1 MKKVFLRDSVYK
13 MMLSISKIFWL
24 LIILVAV
31 WYTFKIIEKR
41 KTISKNNDK
50 SQEDMSKKG
59 IDAYKCDNLVAGAL
73 VTNVTTKNVLKNNLK
88 IAFWC

>member
-1 MKKVFLRDSVYK
+1 VTNVTIKNVL
-13 MMLSISKIFWL
+13 WL

-41 KTISKNNDK
+41 KSISKNNDK

-59 IDAYKCDNLVAGAL
+59 IDAYKCDNCGCWSPGD
-73 VTNVTTKNVLKNNLK
+73 KCNNK
-88 IAFWC
+88 KCSKEQS

>member
-1 MKKVFLRDSVYK
+1 MKKVFLRDLVYK

-24 LIILVAV
+24 LIILVDV

-41 KTISKNNDK
+41 KSISKNNDK

-59 IDAYKCDNLVAGAL
+59 IDAYKCDNCGCWSPGD
-73 VTNVTTKNVLKNNLK
+73 KCNNK
-88 IAFWC
+88 KCSKEQS

>member
-24 LIILVAV
+24 LIILVAI
-31 WYTFKIIEKR
+31 WYIFKIIEKR

-59 IDAYKCDNLVAGAL
+59 IDAYKCDNCGCWSPGD
-73 VTNVTTKNVLKNNLK
+73 KCNNK
-88 IAFWC
+88 KCSKEQS

>member
-13 MMLSISKIFWL
+13 MMLSISKIIWF

-59 IDAYKCDNLVAGAL
+59 IDAYKCDNCGCWSPGD
-73 VTNVTTKNVLKNNLK
+73 KCNNK
-88 IAFWC
+88 KCSKEQS

>member
-1 MKKVFLRDSVYK
+1 MKKVFLRDLVYK

-41 KTISKNNDK
+41 KSISKNNDK

-59 IDAYKCDNLVAGAL
+59 IDAYKCDNCGCWSPG
-73 VTNVTTKNVLKNNLK
+73 NKCNNK
-88 IAFWC
+88 KCSKEQS

>member
-1 MKKVFLRDSVYK
+1 MKKVFLRDLVYK

-31 WYTFKIIEKR
+31 WYTFKIIETR

-59 IDAYKCDNLVAGAL
+59 IDADKCDNCGCWSPGDKC
-73 VTNVTTKNVLKNNLK
+73 NNKNCSKEQY
-88 IAFWC
+88 

>member
-1 MKKVFLRDSVYK
+1 MKKLFLEDLVYK

-24 LIILVAV
+24 LIILVVV

-41 KTISKNNDK
+41 KSISKNNDK

-59 IDAYKCDNLVAGAL
+59 IDAYKCDNCGCWSPGD
-73 VTNVTTKNVLKNNLK
+73 KCNNK
-88 IAFWC
+88 KCSKEQS

>member
-1 MKKVFLRDSVYK
+1 MKKVFLRDLVYK

-24 LIILVAV
+24 LIILVVV

-59 IDAYKCDNLVAGAL
+59 IDAYKCDNCGCWSPGD
-73 VTNVTTKNVLKNNLK
+73 KCNNK
-88 IAFWC
+88 KCSKEQS

>member
-1 MKKVFLRDSVYK
+1 MKKVFLRDLVYK

-31 WYTFKIIEKR
+31 WYIFKIIEKR
-41 KTISKNNDK
+41 KTISKKNDK

-59 IDAYKCDNLVAGAL
+59 IDAYKCDNCGCWSPGD
-73 VTNVTTKNVLKNNLK
+73 KCNNK
-88 IAFWC
+88 KCSKEQS

>member
-1 MKKVFLRDSVYK
+1 MKKVFLRDLVYK

-24 LIILVAV
+24 LIILIAV

-41 KTISKNNDK
+41 KSISKNNDK

-59 IDAYKCDNLVAGAL
+59 IDAYKCVNCGCWSPGD
-73 VTNVTTKNVLKNNLK
+73 KCNNK
-88 IAFWC
+88 KCSKEQS